1 MEDELE
7 NKGSEEALEKP
18 AKKKSTGG
26 LLKKVVVGG
35 IMVVLAIGIAYFT
48 PWNKL
53 LGKKEPPPEEQTQP
67 PEGSKK
73 ETVIDRTN
81 TVEWSLPEEIIFTK
95 YNSQNKIKNIIIN
108 VTFEVPKD
116 VEKILPN
123 RQALIRDIVKSQFD
137 TVAFERLIEVSVQDT
152 LEINIK
158 NAVNRE
164 LFNSKV
170 LTKDQ
175 LIREVFIGIVTQ

>member
-7 NKGSEEALEKP
+7 HQGTEEAIEKP
-18 AKKKSTGG
+18 AKKKGAGG
-26 LLKKVVVGG
+26 LLKKVVVGS
-35 IMVVLAIGIAYFT
+35 IMVVLAIVIVFFT
-48 PWNKL
+48 PWNKW
-53 LGKKEPPPEEQTQP
+53 LGKKEPPPEEQTQK
-67 PEGSKK
+67 PEEPKG
-73 ETVIDRTN
+73 TVIDRTN
-81 TVEWSLPEEIIFTK
+81 TVEWSLPEIIFTK

-108 VTFEVPKD
+108 VTFEVPKGA
-116 VEKILPN
+116 ETLLPN
-123 RQALIRDIVKSQFD
+123 RQALIRDIVKSQLD
-137 TVAFERLIEVSVQDT
+137 SVTFERIIEVSVQDT
-152 LEINIK
+152 LEMNIK